1 MSSGFLKRLLLAL
14 LGILLVAIAAFAV
27 ILHNFCGDPA
37 QCISGDG
44 RRRAY
49 QQRYPGEDDRE
60 PAGFIAFAGNH
71 VYCRV

>member
-14 LGILLVAIAAFAV
+14 LGILLV
-27 ILHNFCGDPA
+27 FCGDPA